1 MSKNKQRSGLQKD
14 FAAIFEGVWVPKKA
28 RAARQP
34 PKPDPQEQEQ
44 QAEQAGQTNPAEHV
58 EQIERII
65 ASMTCSKGFECFK
78 SGFENLC
85 RANIVGNGQI
95 IECSPENRQS
105 CEYRFGFM
113 DKTFCKCRLRYYIAR
128 NLNK

>member
-14 FAAIFEGVWVPKKA
+14 FAGIFEGVWVPKKA
-28 RAARQP
+28 RAARQA
-34 PKPDPQEQEQ
+34 PKPASQ
-44 QAEQAGQTNPAEHV
+44 QQEQAGWTNPAEHV
-58 EQIERII
+58 EQIEKIV

-85 RANIVGNGQI
+85 RANIVGNSQI
-95 IECSPENRQS
+95 IECAPENRQS

-113 DKTFCKCRLRYYIAR
+113 DKSFCKCRLRYYIAR

>member
-14 FAAIFEGVWVPKKA
+14 FATIFEGVWVPKKT
-28 RAARQP
+28 RAPHPA
-34 PKPDPQEQEQ
+34 PKTDPQEQQ
-44 QAEQAGQTNPAEHV
+44 QQTGQADQADLTEHIG
-58 EQIERII
+58 QIEKII
-65 ASMTCSKGFECFK
+65 GSMTCSKGFDCFK

-85 RANIVGNGQI
+85 RAKIVGDGKI

-105 CEYRFGFM
+105 CEHRFGFM
-113 DKTFCKCRLRYYIAR
+113 DKTFCKCRLRHYIAK

>member
-28 RAARQP
+28 RAARQA
-34 PKPDPQEQEQ
+34 PKPDPQQQEQ
-44 QAEQAGQTNPAEHV
+44 QADRTNPAEHI
-58 EQIERII
+58 EQIEKIV

-78 SGFENLC
+78 SGFEKLC
-85 RANIVGNGQI
+85 RVRIIGDGKV